1 MSEVADVRGTNGY
14 KVVSTFSG
22 CGGACLGFEMAGFQI
37 VWASEFVE
45 EARRTYE
52 ANHPGVPVDGRDIRD
67 VTAEEILAATGL
79 ERGALDVLEGSPPCA
94 SFSTAGKREKGWGEV
109 KAYSD
114 RRQRSDDL
122 FFEYA
127 RLVDGLQPRV
137 FTAEN
142 VSGLVKGKAIGYFKE
157 ILTALR
163 SCGYAVDAK
172 VLDASW
178 LGVPQAR
185 QRLIFVGVRNDL
197 VDRYGIRPAHPKPRH
212 PRYAIRDVLE
222 IERVVHDMRGSFNSR
237 GDEKEKPVPTI
248 TTSKGAGS
256 LFFTVEDSRGITHD
270 PETGQDITLDRYA
283 IGAGWDRTAQGQ
295 VDRKY
300 LSLVKPRVSEACS
313 TITATGGLVGAA
325 SVVHPTQKRK
335 FTLEELRILSSFP
348 ADFALTGTYAQRWE
362 RIGRSVPPLMAR
374 AIAETIRDEILTR
387 IDNAEG

>member
-22 CGGACLGFEMAGFQI
+22 CGGACLGFEMAGFEI